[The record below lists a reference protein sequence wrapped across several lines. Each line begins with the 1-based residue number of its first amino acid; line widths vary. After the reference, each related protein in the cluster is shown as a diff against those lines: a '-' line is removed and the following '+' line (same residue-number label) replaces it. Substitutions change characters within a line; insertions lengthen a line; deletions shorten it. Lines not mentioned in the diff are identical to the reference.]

1 MEPKEIYIPITEW
14 SKIYKWPTTSGMRN
28 RFRLRKTNGYETAF
42 MKEGKRV
49 IVKVNEFWKCLEKR
63 GES

>member
-1 MEPKEIYIPITEW
+1 MEAKEIYIPLSHW
-14 SKIYKWPTTSGMRN
+14 ANYYKWPTLSGMRN
-28 RFRLRKTNGYETAF
+28 RFYLRKKNGYETAF

-63 GES
+63 GEK